1 MHGETETL
9 NVSYQLNVC
18 GSKIPSKCIYIY
30 INKGPTIVSLTE
42 EWVVTPTKQVCIKL
56 MVIRV
61 E

>member
-1 MHGETETL
+1 MHGETQTL
-9 NVSYQLNVC
+9 NVSYQLTL
-18 GSKIPSKCIYIY
+18 KMYIYIY